1 MSRHDDQ
8 VTLRHMRDYVEEAVN
23 LVGDRSKADLETDR
37 VVFLASL
44 KLVEN
49 VGESATRISKAM
61 TEAHPYIPWREI
73 IGTRNRLIHG
83 YDDIDVDIL
92 WEIMSADFP
101 ALLSKIEAL
110 IVDHKGPP

>member
-8 VTLRHMRDYVEEAVN
+8 VTLRQMVDYVEEAVN
-23 LVGDRSKADLETDR
+23 LFRHRSKRDLESDR
-37 VVFLASL
+37 IVFLASL

-49 VGESATRISKAM
+49 VGEAATRISKSM
-61 TEAHPYIPWREI
+61 TELHSDIPWREI

-92 WEIMSADFP
+92 WEILSADFP
-101 ALLSKIEAL
+101 ALLPKIKAL
-110 IVDHKGPP
+110 IVD